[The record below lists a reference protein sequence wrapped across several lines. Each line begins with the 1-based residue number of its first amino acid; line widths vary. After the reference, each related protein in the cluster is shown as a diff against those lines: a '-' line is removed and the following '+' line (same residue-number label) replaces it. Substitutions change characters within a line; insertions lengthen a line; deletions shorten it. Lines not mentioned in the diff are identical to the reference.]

1 MADPGPLIST
11 RQVQRL
17 FVSPAE
23 TVRAVDGVDFEA
35 SAGEF
40 VCLFGHSGSGK
51 TTLLNLLAG
60 LDLPTAGSVMVAGH
74 DLASISVDDRIRL
87 RRQELGVVHQAH
99 LLINEFTAAENVA
112 LPMEANGVATA
123 TAIDEAEKLLT
134 SVGLHGHGARY
145 PSELSGGQQQRVGIA
160 RALSGGRRV
169 LLADEPTGS
178 LDSRNAAAIFTLLA
192 SLAEA
197 GTLVIVASHDPN
209 CQRYATRSV
218 EMLDGQVVGQVVGQ
232 ISGKAFGETVAP

>member
-1 MADPGPLIST
+1 VADPGPLIST

-23 TVRAVDGVDFEA
+23 TVRAVDGVDFEASAGEFEA

-145 PSELSGGQQQRVGIA
+145 PSELSG
-160 RALSGGRRV
+160 
-169 LLADEPTGS
+169 
-178 LDSRNAAAIFTLLA
+178 
-192 SLAEA
+192 
-197 GTLVIVASHDPN
+197 
-209 CQRYATRSV
+209 
-218 EMLDGQVVGQVVGQ
+218 
-232 ISGKAFGETVAP
+232 APPS